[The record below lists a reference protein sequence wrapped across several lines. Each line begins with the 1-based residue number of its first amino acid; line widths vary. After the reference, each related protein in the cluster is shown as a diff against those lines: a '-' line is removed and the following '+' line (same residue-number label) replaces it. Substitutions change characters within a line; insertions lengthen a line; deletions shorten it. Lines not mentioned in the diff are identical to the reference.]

1 MCENMDKII
10 EISENDA
17 MIWDSY
23 ILDHPE
29 ASVYHLYMF
38 RKVIEQEYHHK
49 SIYLLLKV
57 NDEIRG
63 VLPLYQIRSPFTGN
77 GIVSLPFCDYGGVL
91 ADTPEYENL
100 LITEAVKLCKR
111 LGLRFVELRQTKE
124 ISCELTDIRP
134 GIICSKVRMAAQL
147 KSTPDE
153 QFNYFPAKLRSQIR
167 KPSKEGCTIKNGR
180 TELLDDFYKVFTRN
194 MRDLGSPVHS
204 KKFLSRFVEE
214 SGEKAQVFVVYKDTI
229 PIGGAIVAGIRDV
242 LVNPWA
248 SFDKRYRPLAPNML
262 LYWGMLEWAIN
273 NGFKVFDFG
282 RSTVDEGTYKFKQQ
296 WGAQPQQ
303 LFWYYFS
310 LDGADRSVDTDGTA
324 KKLFLKCWQ
333 KLPVPASVMIGPA
346 FRRLIPL

>member
-1 MCENMDKII
+1 MHEIIKIADDGAA
-10 EISENDA
+10 E
-17 MIWDSY
+17 WDSY
-23 ILDHPE
+23 ILNHQE
-29 ASVYHLYMF
+29 ASVYHLYAF
-38 RKVIEQEYHHK
+38 RKVIEREYHHK
-49 SIYLLLKV
+49 SVYFQLKL
-57 NDEIRG
+57 NNEIKG
-63 VLPLYQIRSPFTGN
+63 VLPIYPIRSPFTGKS
-77 GIVSLPFCDYGGVL
+77 IVSLPFCDYGGVL

-100 LITEAVKLCKR
+100 LIAEAVKLCKHS
-111 LGLRFVELRQTKE
+111 GLKFVELRQTKE
-124 ISCELTDIRP
+124 ISCETAGIQP

-153 QFNYFPAKLRSQIR
+153 QFNTFPAKLRSQVR
-167 KPSKEGCTIKNGR
+167 KPSKEGCTLKNG
-180 TELLDDFYKVFTRN
+180 TVELLDDFYRVFTHN

-204 KKFLSRFVEE
+204 KQFLSRFVEE
-214 SGEKAQVFVVYKDTI
+214 FGEKAQVFVVYKDTI
-229 PIGGAIVAGIRDV
+229 PIGGAIVAGIRET

-248 SFDKRYRPLAPNML
+248 SFDKRYRPIAPNML

-273 NGFKVFDFG
+273 NGYRTFDFG

-310 LDGADRSVDTDGTA
+310 LDGADRSIETESTA

-333 KLPVPASVMIGPA
+333 KLPVPVSVAIGPA